1 MMKTKKIFS
10 LIGILFITCVSV
22 IGISFTYAS
31 ITSKLSIDGYA
42 SMNSMK
48 WSVHFQ
54 NLSNANL
61 KGTTLE
67 VNKPTL
73 KNNSTSISDF
83 EVKFMNINDGVSYI
97 FDVINDGDLDAKISS
112 IVIPKPVCTS
122 TGDTAYEDSSLICD
136 NLNYSLTYLD
146 GTEIQIGDTLEKGQ
160 SKSLVLK
167 LEYLG
172 TKLPQNVVG
181 ISGLSIALIYVQK

>member
-83 EVKFMNINDGVSYI
+83 EVKFMNINDGVNYT

-172 TKLPQNVVG
+172 TKLPQNVVE

>member
-10 LIGILFITCVSV
+10 LIGILFITCISV

-48 WSVHFQ
+48 WSIHFQ

-67 VNKPTL
+67 VTKPTL

-83 EVKFMNINDGVSYI
+83 EVKFMNINDGVNYT
-97 FDVINDGDLDAKISS
+97 FDIVNDGDLDAKISS
-112 IVIPKPVCTS
+112 IVMPKPVCTS

-146 GTEIQIGDTLEKGQ
+146 GTKIQIGDTLEKGQ
-160 SKSLVLK
+160 SKSLILK

-172 TKLPQNVVG
+172 TKLPQNVVE

>member
-83 EVKFMNINDGVSYI
+83 EVEFMNINDGVSYT

-112 IVIPKPVCTS
+112 IVMPKPVCTS

>member
-83 EVKFMNINDGVSYI
+83 EVEFMNINDGVSYT

-112 IVIPKPVCTS
+112 IVMPKPVCTS

-146 GTEIQIGDTLEKGQ
+146 GTEIQIGDTLERGQ

-172 TKLPQNVVG
+172 TKLPQNVVE

>member
-10 LIGILFITCVSV
+10 LIGILFITCISV

-48 WSVHFQ
+48 WSIHFQ

-61 KGTTLE
+61 KGKTLE
-67 VNKPTL
+67 VTKPTL

-83 EVKFMNINDGVSYI
+83 EVKFMNINDGVNYT
-97 FDVINDGDLDAKISS
+97 FDVVNDGDLDAKISS
-112 IVIPKPVCTS
+112 IVMPKPVCTS

-146 GTEIQIGDTLEKGQ
+146 GTEIKIGDTLEKGQ
-160 SKSLVLK
+160 SKSLILK

-172 TKLPQNVVG
+172 TNLPQNVVE

>member
-10 LIGILFITCVSV
+10 LIGILFITCISV

>member
-10 LIGILFITCVSV
+10 LIGILFITCISV
-22 IGISFTYAS
+22 IGISFTYSS

-42 SMNSMK
+42 SMNSIK

-67 VNKPTL
+67 VNKPIL

-83 EVKFMNINDGVSYI
+83 EVEFMNINDGVSYT

-146 GTEIQIGDTLEKGQ
+146 GTEIQIGDTLERGQ

>member
-83 EVKFMNINDGVSYI
+83 EVKFMNINDGVNYT

>member
-42 SMNSMK
+42 SMNSIK

-112 IVIPKPVCTS
+112 IVMPKPVCTS

>member
-83 EVKFMNINDGVSYI
+83 EVEFMNINDGVSYT

-136 NLNYSLTYLD
+136 NLSYSLTYLD

-172 TKLPQNVVG
+172 TKLPQNVVE

>member
-10 LIGILFITCVSV
+10 LIGILFITCISV

-73 KNNSTSISDF
+73 KNNATSISDF
-83 EVKFMNINDGVSYI
+83 EVKFMNINDGVNYT